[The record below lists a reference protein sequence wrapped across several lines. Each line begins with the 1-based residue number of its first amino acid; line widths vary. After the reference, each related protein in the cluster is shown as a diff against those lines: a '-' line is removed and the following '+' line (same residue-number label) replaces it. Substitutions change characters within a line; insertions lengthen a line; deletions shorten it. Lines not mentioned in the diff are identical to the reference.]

1 MGNPGLGGYLE
12 DPWQPLRDVPVLVI
26 RLSGATVR
34 PDLSSLLHDPG
45 GAKGNLA
52 MGAEVIGRTCKG
64 EAASKVAMDFWTL
77 QTGESFS
84 RTQ

>member
-1 MGNPGLGGYLE
+1 MGNPGLGGYLQ
-12 DPWQPLRDVPVLVI
+12 DPWQPLRDVPALVI

-34 PDLSSLLHDPG
+34 PDLSSLLCDPG

-64 EAASKVAMDFWTL
+64 EAASKAAMEFWTL
-77 QTGESFS
+77 QTRESFS